1 MGWFLLKVMNFDCF
15 LKKKT
20 GREQKTMKFWR
31 KMTRFVHWFA
41 WHCTRS
47 QFLTNWSCLR
57 KKGEVSSHIQDY
69 FLHILSVLSIFVF
82 FDGCPLTDSRFTM
95 LHRVLLMLVNLL
107 ELSDIGLYLFDTLE
121 GDLFKL
127 EIIRRVYLSLKIVK
141 KNENQI
147 VKHRTKNK

>member
-1 MGWFLLKVMNFDCF
+1 
-15 LKKKT
+15 
-20 GREQKTMKFWR
+20 
-31 KMTRFVHWFA
+31 
-41 WHCTRS
+41 
-47 QFLTNWSCLR
+47 
-57 KKGEVSSHIQDY
+57 
-69 FLHILSVLSIFVF
+69 VF